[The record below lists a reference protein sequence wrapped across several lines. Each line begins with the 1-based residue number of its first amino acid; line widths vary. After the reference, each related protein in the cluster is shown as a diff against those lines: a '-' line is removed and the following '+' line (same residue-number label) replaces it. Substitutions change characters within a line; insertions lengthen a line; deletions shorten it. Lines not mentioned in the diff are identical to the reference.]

1 MATPSYHQTLLNP
14 IKNTKTTHKIFYF
27 FLTLVTLITLISL
40 AYLGFVTIQVNNSN
54 PNNNPLSLCEK
65 SHNPTSCLA
74 FINEA
79 ISNEAETTSW
89 DSDDDG
95 CKMLS
100 KLLLLHASDITKAM
114 YVTKRSNAQTLGN
127 QVVAD
132 CIELM
137 DFSRD
142 RLENIIKILDN
153 NNYKVIMYNYDTN
166 NDIKTW
172 LSAVLTNH
180 VTCLD
185 QIEDNSHL
193 LGLKSIVEDL
203 ILRAR
208 ALLAIHT
215 KVSSTIY
222 NKNKNINVGKNLAKN
237 LMKRGVYP
245 SWVWK
250 SDRKLLEVHGS
261 AVKADVVVAKDGSG
275 KFKTVGEAV
284 AGAPEKGTKRYVIY
298 VKKGVYKENVE
309 VGKNKKNVMLVGDGM
324 DLTIISGSQ
333 NVVDGNTTFNS
344 ATLAA
349 VGDGFILQD
358 IRIQNT
364 AGAEKHQA
372 VALRVG
378 SDKSIINRCYI
389 DAFQDTLY
397 AHSLR
402 QFYTDSSITGTVDFI
417 FGNAAVVFQ
426 NCQLIARKPLASQK
440 NMVTAQGRTDPN
452 QNTGTSI
459 QYCRI
464 VPSADLAPVATQF
477 PTFLGRPWK
486 EYSRT
491 VVLQSNI
498 GAHIDPTG
506 WFPWDGDFA
515 LKTLYYG
522 EYMNLGPGSGTSKRV
537 KWAGFRVIRDA
548 VEAKKFTV
556 GEFIQGQEWLND
568 AGVNFVESL

>member
-14 IKNTKTTHKIFYF
+14 TKTTKTTHKILLV
-27 FLTLVTLITLISL
+27 FLTLVTLISL

-54 PNNNPLSLCEK
+54 PNNTPLSLCEK
-65 SHNPTSCLA
+65 SHNHTSCLA
-74 FINEA
+74 FLYDGIP
-79 ISNEAETTSW
+79 NEAETTSW
-89 DSDDDG
+89 DSDNG
-95 CKMLS
+95 RKMLS
-100 KLLLLHASDITKAM
+100 TLLSLHVSDVTKAM
-114 YVTKRSNAQTLGN
+114 YVTKRSNVIGN
-127 QVVAD
+127 QAVAD
-132 CIELM
+132 CLELM
-137 DFSRD
+137 DLSRD
-142 RLENIIKILDN
+142 RLENTIEKLAN
-153 NNYKVIMYNYDTN
+153 NNNNNKVMYNYDIS
-166 NDIKTW
+166 NDINIW

-185 QIEDNSHL
+185 QMEVNNSHL
-193 LGLKSIVEDL
+193 LGIKSIVDDL

-215 KVSSTIY
+215 KVSST
-222 NKNKNINVGKNLAKN
+222 NPINVRENLAKK
-237 LMKRGVYP
+237 LLTRGVYP
-245 SWVWK
+245 SWVRK
-250 SDRKLLEVHGS
+250 SDRKLLEVSGS

-275 KFKTVGEAV
+275 KFKTVKEAV
-284 AGAPEKGTKRYVIY
+284 AAAPEKGTKRYVIY
-298 VKKGVYKENVE
+298 VKKGVYKENIE

-324 DLTIISGSQ
+324 GLTIITGSQ
-333 NVVDGNTTFNS
+333 NVVDGSTTYNS

-358 IRIQNT
+358 IRIENT
-364 AGAEKHQA
+364 AGAAKHQA

-378 SDKSIINRCYI
+378 ADKSVINRCYI

-397 AHSLR
+397 THSLR
-402 QFYTDSSITGTVDFI
+402 QFFTESTITGTVDFI

-426 NCQLIARKPLASQK
+426 NCQLVARKPMASQK

-464 VPSADLAPVATQF
+464 VPSGDLAPVATQF
-477 PTFLGRPWK
+477 PTYLGRPWK

-491 VVLQSNI
+491 VVLQTNI
-498 GAHIDPTG
+498 GGHIDPTG
-506 WFPWDGDFA
+506 WFPWDGEFA

-522 EYMNLGPGSGTSKRV
+522 EYMNSGSGSGTSKRV
-537 KWAGFRVIRDA
+537 KWGGFRVISNA

-556 GEFIQGQEWLND
+556 GQFIQGQEWLKA
-568 AGVNFVESL
+568 AGVNFVEGL